1 MLDSSDSEGEKEHG
15 TESRIQKIFTP
26 NFKCVILAFSVL
38 CVTVNIVQMQYLD
51 GDKRIKQVGQF
62 VANAEP
68 TIQNTISEEEIKD
81 NSVQH
86 NKQSNSIDPIEQ
98 ELVVTPA
105 LNDENLSEHEGELFE
120 IGIIADE

>member
-1 MLDSSDSEGEKEHG
+1 M
-15 TESRIQKIFTP
+15 
-26 NFKCVILAFSVL
+26 L